1 MLVEALGEGFGEAVG
16 QRLQQDVG
24 IIVGR
29 GAEPLEVRL
38 DAVDADREAADPV
51 VAVRDR

>member
-1 MLVEALGEGFGEAVG
+1 MAGAAPRRRLRRAVG

-24 IIVGR
+24 IIVILGLE
-29 GAEPLEVRL
+29 ALEVRL

-51 VAVRDR
+51 LARGR